1 MRIVPLRIYPID
13 IRIPLSVVS
22 QIGTGSFVLELY
34 REIFYRN
41 FILYRDALFI
51 RDSSRRIVILNIVI
65 MRLAKF
71 QLDKFDTVAQ
81 TFSASVRCSD
91 RVAIPNGSPVTVRFG
106 IL

>member
-22 QIGTGSFVLELY
+22 QIGAGSFVLELY

-65 MRLAKF
+65 MRL
-71 QLDKFDTVAQ
+71 DKFNTVAQ

-91 RVAIPNGSPVTVRFG
+91 RVAIPNGSPVTVRSG